1 MKTPKKIISILSAIC
16 ISMLAFTGCSD
27 KTSEHPEQAEPY
39 NLAVV
44 LGKTNNQP
52 VYAGTAIDEISSLA
66 THPHSHYAFILGDGN
81 PNVFLEGDIPDF
93 SEKNYSDNT
102 LKRAQAS
109 IAAALD
115 QEIAN
120 AIPNDNE
127 VDISKAISLAA
138 RTLQA
143 NADDNKKNVLL
154 LHTSGIST
162 AGSINFTQT
171 PVSDLDVN
179 SSIAGITSK
188 LNADLSG
195 VTVICYFIGD
205 TTAPQEPLSDEERE
219 VLIDFYSQLFEA
231 LGAKEVIIKNDAPVN
246 NDSSYDFDQS
256 VSPMPVKSTTSALQ
270 KSIVDATE
278 ADTNVENI
286 LSTGKILSYDETAL
300 TFKADSTELTDP
312 IKAQSVLTS
321 VVDFMLKN
329 QDSEL
334 LICGCTSSASDK
346 QTSLTF
352 SEGRAEKIRDLLVEA
367 GIDNNRLHI
376 LGCGYSSAVLFTPDR
391 DDSGDLIESKAATNR
406 AVRLV
411 DYHSDASHQIMS
423 TLSSQT

>member
-52 VYAGTAIDEISSLA
+52 VYDSTAIDEITALA
-66 THPHSHYAFILGDGN
+66 KHPNSHYAFILSDGE
-81 PNVFLEGDIPDF
+81 PNIILDGKVPDF
-93 SEKNYSDNT
+93 SAKNYSEDT

-109 IAAALD
+109 ITAAID
-115 QEIAN
+115 QEITN
-120 AIPNDNE
+120 TIPDDDE
-127 VDISKAISLAA
+127 VDIAKAISLAA
-138 RTLQA
+138 RTLQT
-143 NADDNKKNVLL
+143 NADDSKENIML

-171 PVSDLDVN
+171 PISALDINNSVASVASQLNVDLN
-179 SSIAGITSK
+179 E
-188 LNADLSG
+188 
-195 VTVICYFIGD
+195 VTVICYFLGD
-205 TTAPQEPLSDEERE
+205 VTAPQDPLSDDERI
-219 VLIDFYSQLFEA
+219 VLSDFYKRLFET
-231 LGAKEVIIKNDAPVN
+231 LGAKDVIIKNDLPAG
-246 NDSSYDFDQS
+246 NDSYAFDQS
-256 VSPMPVKSTTSALQ
+256 VTTMPVEGSTSALQ
-270 KSIVDATE
+270 ASVVDATA

-312 IKAQSVLTS
+312 FKAQSALTS

-367 GIDNNRLHI
+367 GIENNRLHI
-376 LGCGYSSAVLFTPDR
+376 LGCGYSSAVLYTPDR
-391 DDSGDLIESKAATNR
+391 DDFGDLIESKAATNR

-411 DYHSDASHQIMS
+411 DYNSDASHQIMS
-423 TLSSQT
+423 SLSSQT

>member
-1 MKTPKKIISILSAIC
+1 MKTSRKTISLLLAIF
-16 ISMLAFTGCSD
+16 ISMFAFTGCSN
-27 KTSEHPEQAEPY
+27 KTSEQTEQSEPY

-52 VYAGTAIDEISSLA
+52 VYNGTAIEEITSLA
-66 THPHSHYAFILGDGN
+66 KNPDSNYAFILADGN
-81 PNVFLEGDIPDF
+81 PNVFLEGEIPDF
-93 SEKNYSDNT
+93 TQKNYTGDT

-109 IAAALD
+109 ITAALD
-115 QEIAN
+115 QEITN
-120 AIPNDNE
+120 TVPDDDQF
-127 VDISKAISLAA
+127 DIAKAISLAA
-138 RTLQA
+138 RTLQT
-143 NADDNKKNVLL
+143 NADNRKENILL

-162 AGSINFTQT
+162 AGIINFTQT
-171 PVSDLDVN
+171 PVSALDIN
-179 SSIAGITSK
+179 SSIASIASQ
-188 LNADLSG
+188 LNVDLNE
-195 VTVICYFIGD
+195 VTVICYFLGD
-205 TTAPQEPLSDEERE
+205 TTAPQDPLSEGERGI
-219 VLIDFYSQLFEA
+219 LTDFYNRLFET
-231 LGAKEVIIKNDAPVN
+231 LGAKEVIIKNDLPTG
-246 NDSSYDFDQS
+246 NDSYAFDQS
-256 VSPMPVKSTTSALQ
+256 VTTMPVEGSTSALQ
-270 KSIVDATE
+270 ASVVDATA

-312 IKAQSVLTS
+312 FKAQSALTS

-367 GIDNNRLHI
+367 GIENNRLHI
-376 LGCGYSSAVLFTPDR
+376 LGCGYSSAVLYTPDR

-411 DYHSDASHQIMS
+411 DYNSDASHQIMS
-423 TLSSQT
+423 SLSSQT

>member
-1 MKTPKKIISILSAIC
+1 MKTSKKIISLLLAISVS
-16 ISMLAFTGCSD
+16 IFVFAGCSG
-27 KTSEHPEQAEPY
+27 KTSEQTEQSEPY

-52 VYAGTAIDEISSLA
+52 VYDGNAIEEISSLA
-66 THPHSHYAFILGDGN
+66 KNPDSNYAFILADGN
-81 PNVFLEGDIPDF
+81 PNIIVDGVIPDF
-93 SEKNYSDNT
+93 AQKKYSPET

-109 IAAALD
+109 ITAALD
-115 QEIAN
+115 QEITN
-120 AIPNDNE
+120 TIPDDDE
-127 VDISKAISLAA
+127 VDIAKAISLAA

-143 NADDNKKNVLL
+143 NADDSKENILL

-171 PVSDLDVN
+171 PISALDINNSVASVASQLNVDLN
-179 SSIAGITSK
+179 
-188 LNADLSG
+188 G
-195 VTVICYFIGD
+195 VTVICYFLGD
-205 TTAPQEPLSDEERE
+205 VTAPQDPLSDAERE
-219 VLIDFYSQLFEA
+219 ILGDFYNRLFETI
-231 LGAKEVIIKNDAPVN
+231 GAKDVIIKNDLPAG
-246 NDSSYDFDQS
+246 NDSYTFDQS
-256 VSPMPVKSTTSALQ
+256 VTTMPVEGSTSALQ
-270 KSIVDATE
+270 ASIVDATA
-278 ADTNVENI
+278 ADTNVEDI
-286 LSTGKILSYDETAL
+286 LSTGKVLSYDETAL

-367 GIDNNRLHI
+367 GIENNRLHI
-376 LGCGYSSAVLFTPDR
+376 LGCGYSSAVLYIPDR

-423 TLSSQT
+423 SLSSQT